1 VACEREETNHSTNG
15 KNATRIDKDITNMAQ
30 KLSRGEVQDL
40 VSKFAAENP
49 KYRAALISDPKG
61 TIERQLNAPLGSTKV
76 VAVADTADTYHI
88 VVPYVAAEGELS
100 DSDLEK
106 VAGGLAD
113 KTANCNESPGAMNT
127 FIQLNL

>member
-1 VACEREETNHSTNG
+1 SS
-15 KNATRIDKDITNMAQ
+15 
-30 KLSRGEVQDL
+30 SRALRPRSDL
-40 VSKFAAENP
+40 VSKFAAENT
-49 KYRAALISDPKG
+49 KYRAALIAGATCTLDSL
-61 TIERQLNAPLGSTKV
+61 LNAAMGSTKV
-76 VAVADTADTYHI
+76 AAVADTADTYHI

-113 KTANCNESPGAMNT
+113 KTAHCNESPGAMNT

>member
-1 VACEREETNHSTNG
+1 
-15 KNATRIDKDITNMAQ
+15 MAQ
-30 KLSRGEVQDL
+30 KLTRGEVQDL

-49 KYRAALISDPKG
+49 KYRAALIADPKG

-76 VAVADTADTYHI
+76 IAVADAADTYHI

>member
-1 VACEREETNHSTNG
+1 MIAVASDGWSSDGINWRPGSSG
-15 KNATRIDKDITNMAQ
+15 
-30 KLSRGEVQDL
+30 
-40 VSKFAAENP
+40 
-49 KYRAALISDPKG
+49 AALIDDPKR
-61 TIERQLNAPLGSTKV
+61 TLERQLNAPLGSTKV
-76 VAVADTADTYHI
+76 VAVADSADTYHI
-88 VVPYVAAEGELS
+88 AVPYVAAEGELS